1 MTRGIM
7 IPLNRTRTILQGRFP
22 STVALVA
29 ALTFPSGALSSAF
42 GQAVPDPA
50 TVIRDARDS
59 RSAAP
64 LATDPAIEG
73 RVDPET
79 YRVGPGDEFALRTSD
94 LLEPRVLRVG
104 PSGEFLLPDAGS
116 IPLAGLTL
124 KEADAR
130 VRERLRP
137 YVRGKGFVFALHRP
151 RRFGLRVLGDVVTPG
166 VVTLQAPVRASEAI
180 QAAGGVT
187 DRGARRGIQVRR
199 GTDTLLVDLVRYERA
214 GDVNANPLVFETD
227 VIHVPPTFW
236 TMDVMGAVA
245 HPGRY
250 DYVEGDR
257 VSDLLALGGGLRS
270 DAALD
275 QAQLKGGKEFQ
286 RPETVPVRVSEA
298 LASNGGTADP
308 LLRPGDVLYVPA
320 IAHYLAQQHVVL
332 EGEIARPGPY
342 PIEEGVTRIRTVL
355 EQAGGFTPFANRS
368 GVRVERPITQA
379 PPDTAFL
386 RIANEQGPLLSPVER
401 LYVMT
406 RARERNAV
414 SAPVGMLLEAGDAN
428 GDVALYDGDRI
439 VVPRSLP
446 FVSVQGEVRSPGH
459 VPFREGWKVNDYVKA
474 AGNYTGRAYKSRTRV
489 TQSTTGSPLWAAD
502 VKEVRSGDVIWVPTE
517 PDRNPWGTLRDIV
530 VATAAAASIVIA
542 VEAVTD

>member
-1 MTRGIM
+1 MFR
-7 IPLNRTRTILQGRFP
+7 LNRTRIVLRGLP

-29 ALTFPSGALSSAF
+29 ALTLSSGALSSAS
-42 GQAVPDPA
+42 GQAMPDPA
-50 TVIRDARDS
+50 TVIRDARI
-59 RSAAP
+59 
-64 LATDPAIEG
+64 ATPPQPGDPAIEG

-79 YRVGPGDEFALRTSD
+79 YRVGPGDEFALRYSD

-104 PSGEFLLPDAGS
+104 PSGELLLPDAGP

-124 KEADAR
+124 KEADAK

-137 YVRGKGFVFALHRP
+137 YVRGKGFVFSLHRP

-180 QAAGGVT
+180 QAAGGVSGS
-187 DRGARRGIQVRR
+187 GARRGIQVRR

-214 GDVNANPLVFETD
+214 GDVDANPLVFETD
-227 VIHVPPTFW
+227 VIHVPATFW
-236 TMDVMGAVA
+236 TVDAIGAMA

-257 VSDLLALGGGLRS
+257 VSDLLAIAGGLRP

-275 QAQLKGGKEFQ
+275 QAQLRGGKEFQ

-298 LASNGGTADP
+298 LASSGGSADP
-308 LLRPGDVLYVPA
+308 LLRPGDALYVPA
-320 IAHYLAQQHVVL
+320 IAHHLDQHHVIV
-332 EGEIARPGPY
+332 EGEVGRPGPY

-355 EQAGGFTPFANRS
+355 EQAGSFTPFANRS
-368 GVRVERPITQA
+368 GVRVERPITHA
-379 PPDTAFL
+379 PSDTAFL

-401 LYVMT
+401 LYVLT
-406 RARERNAV
+406 RARERNAI
-414 SAPVGMLLEAGDAN
+414 SAPVGVLLEAGDPK
-428 GDVALYDGDRI
+428 GDVALYHGDRI

-459 VPFREGWKVNDYVKA
+459 VPYREGWDVNDYVKA
-474 AGNYTGRAYKSRTRV
+474 AGDYTGRAYKSRTRV
-489 TQSTTGSPLWAAD
+489 TQSMTGSPLWAAD
-502 VKEVRSGDVIWVPTE
+502 IKEVRAGDVIWVPTE

-530 VATAAAASIVIA
+530 LATAAVASIVIA

>member
-104 PSGEFLLPDAGS
+104 PSGELLLPDAGS

-214 GDVNANPLVFETD
+214 
-227 VIHVPPTFW
+227 
-236 TMDVMGAVA
+236 
-245 HPGRY
+245 
-250 DYVEGDR
+250 
-257 VSDLLALGGGLRS
+257 
-270 DAALD
+270 
-275 QAQLKGGKEFQ
+275 
-286 RPETVPVRVSEA
+286 
-298 LASNGGTADP
+298 
-308 LLRPGDVLYVPA
+308 
-320 IAHYLAQQHVVL
+320 
-332 EGEIARPGPY
+332 
-342 PIEEGVTRIRTVL
+342 
-355 EQAGGFTPFANRS
+355 
-368 GVRVERPITQA
+368 
-379 PPDTAFL
+379 
-386 RIANEQGPLLSPVER
+386 
-401 LYVMT
+401 
-406 RARERNAV
+406 
-414 SAPVGMLLEAGDAN
+414 
-428 GDVALYDGDRI
+428 
-439 VVPRSLP
+439 
-446 FVSVQGEVRSPGH
+446 
-459 VPFREGWKVNDYVKA
+459 
-474 AGNYTGRAYKSRTRV
+474 
-489 TQSTTGSPLWAAD
+489 
-502 VKEVRSGDVIWVPTE
+502 
-517 PDRNPWGTLRDIV
+517 
-530 VATAAAASIVIA
+530 
-542 VEAVTD
+542 